1 MLLLK
6 DKWLT
11 REKGHGAWPHLK
23 TVTYH
28 DDAVASHT
36 EGVVVVWAQIKFV
49 SPLWQKLKL
58 ESTLL
63 EILDI
68 FGSNF
73 PTSPSQV
80 SNSALPGVPFFVKF
94 PTPWVRTTVK
104 YPKVSG
110 GGGGMLM
117 FRVVRC
123 ILQTLNT
130 VKGLHNYHKFYQ
142 HPPAYYAKKRVYSE
156 HLNLPI
162 RQLEREKDLNYFM

>member
-1 MLLLK
+1 MSWWCSCLPY
-6 DKWLT
+6 WGRCGGVSANQICISSMT
-11 REKGHGAWPHLK
+11 K
-23 TVTYH
+23 TETWEYSAGYTWH
-28 DDAVASHT
+28 F
-36 EGVVVVWAQIKFV
+36 WFK
-49 SPLWQKLKL
+49 
-58 ESTLL
+58 
-63 EILDI
+63 
-68 FGSNF
+68 F

-80 SNSALPGVPFFVKF
+80 SNSALPGVPFLSNSLLPEYAPLSNTRRFQ
-94 PTPWVRTTVK
+94 
-104 YPKVSG
+104 G

-162 RQLEREKDLNYFM
+162 PQLEREKDLNYFM

>member
-1 MLLLK
+1 MI
-6 DKWLT
+6 DK
-11 REKGHGAWPHLK
+11 RKKGHGARPHLK

-28 DDAVASHT
+28 ADAVASHT
-36 EGVVVVWAQIKFV
+36 ECVVVVWAQIKFV

-58 ESTLL
+58 ESTSL

-73 PTSPSQV
+73 PPHP
-80 SNSALPGVPFFVKF
+80 AKF
-94 PTPWVRTTVK
+94 LILHSLIPYSLGMDHCQIPEGLG
-104 YPKVSG
+104 G
-110 GGGGMLM
+110 GGGGMLTL
-117 FRVVRC
+117 RVVRC

-142 HPPAYYAKKRVYSE
+142 HLPAYYTKRRVYSG